1 MIVDFFRH
9 GSGLSKGCLDYLL
22 GEDRER
28 EHAQVLSGDVE
39 LTAQLIDSSPF
50 AKKYTSG
57 CLSFYEHDLSDQDK
71 QKIMQNFEECLFPGL
86 DKDQYQILWVQH
98 QDKINQDTCETRL
111 ELNFVIP
118 NVELSTGKRLQPFYA
133 PVDLDRVD
141 LFKQITNTEHSLY
154 DPNDPEHRQL
164 FLNKKNL
171 PKDIKDFKE
180 QLHQRVY
187 RAVSNGEVTD
197 RQELVQWLESNQINV
212 TRQVKNSISIEN
224 PYEGAKRPI
233 RLEGEI
239 YEQGFRATSE
249 YRQEVQQ
256 RIAEYR
262 GTTSERYRANVT
274 DYQRQLE
281 HKSQYHSDRYPKVGR
296 KNSPE
301 HSKQRPDGREA
312 VEPISKLAAIE
323 IEPFNAIKRAN
334 TEPRTASPES
344 SGTEKTYHFEYGT
357 DFSSSYFAYSD
368 FLAWSRHQKQVQRD
382 TDFEQRDFRETGES
396 RSLEQIRGQLDD
408 QHMQAARQQSSAFL
422 YFDQRETGQIRDWL
436 LRSNGVLIDD
446 GVRSAV
452 IEDYRRTAVA
462 IEATTA
468 RTAESTR
475 NNANTVDGYRR
486 IKELHEDFTAEAQ
499 RSGQNCYSI
508 SEDYATTVRADYFS
522 KFFEETTRELRIS
535 SARATERVSDEFAYR
550 FRGEANNSQRTAE
563 FGANRNREANST
575 IGTSNERE
583 TGLSE
588 QLSRKV
594 RGFNTNPIFEALDV
608 LDRRRELQQ
617 ERQRKNDRG
626 YDSPSPF

>member
-28 EHAQVLSGDVE
+28 EHALVLSGDVE

-57 CLSFYEHDLSDQDK
+57 CLSFYEHDLNDQDK
-71 QKIMQNFEECLFPGL
+71 QQIIQNFEECLFPGL
-86 DKDQYQILWVQH
+86 NQDQYQILWVQH
-98 QDKINQDTCETRL
+98 QDKVNQDTGQTRL

-141 LFKQITNTEHSLY
+141 LFKQITNTQHRLY
-154 DPNDPEHRQL
+154 DPDDPEHRQL

-187 RAVSNGEVTD
+187 RAVANGEVAD

-239 YEQGFRATSE
+239 YEQGFRATGE

-256 RIAEYR
+256 RIEEYR

-274 DYQRQLE
+274 EYQRQLE
-281 HKSQYHSDRYPKVGR
+281 HKSQYHSDRYPTVGR
-296 KNSPE
+296 ENSPE

-312 VEPISKLAAIE
+312 VKPVSKLAAIE

-344 SGTEKTYHFEYGT
+344 SRTEKTYHFEYGT

-368 FLAWSRHQKQVQRD
+368 FIAWSHHQKQIQRD
-382 TDFEQRDFRETGES
+382 KDAKHRDQRKANEGRPFEPIG
-396 RSLEQIRGQLDD
+396 GQFDD
-408 QHMQAARQQSSAFL
+408 QHMQATRQQSSTPM
-422 YFDQRETGQIRDWL
+422 YSDQQERWGMAERLHD
-436 LRSNGVLIDD
+436 SNGVLNDD
-446 GVRSAV
+446 RIRNTIV
-452 IEDYRRTAVA
+452 ENYRRTTATITATTSA
-462 IEATTA
+462 IAEATASFRHNANQDYPSLVSSIKGNRERSAKLTA
-468 RTAESTR
+468 STEIISDNTEAISRTRTQYSKLYRADQWKSSRDEPDHSQQRRSSGENLNRTA
-475 NNANTVDGYRR
+475 
-486 IKELHEDFTAEAQ
+486 
-499 RSGQNCYSI
+499 
-508 SEDYATTVRADYFS
+508 FS
-522 KFFEETTRELRIS
+522 LITS
-535 SARATERVSDEFAYR
+535 DQSAAEFA
-550 FRGEANNSQRTAE
+550 
-563 FGANRNREANST
+563 RNIRDIETN
-575 IGTSNERE
+575 IVQMKERKKE
-583 TGLSE
+583 MD
-588 QLSRKV
+588 K
-594 RGFNTNPIFEALDV
+594 P
-608 LDRRRELQQ
+608 
-617 ERQRKNDRG
+617 KPDRG
-626 YDSPSPF
+626 MDFSL

>member
-28 EHAQVLSGDVE
+28 EHALVLSGDVE

-57 CLSFYEHDLSDQDK
+57 CLSFYEHDLNDQDK
-71 QKIMQNFEECLFPGL
+71 QQIIQNFEECLFPGL
-86 DKDQYQILWVQH
+86 NQDQYQILWVQH
-98 QDKINQDTCETRL
+98 QDKVNQDTGQTRL

-141 LFKQITNTEHSLY
+141 LFKQITNTQHRLY
-154 DPNDPEHRQL
+154 DPDDPEHRQL

-187 RAVSNGEVTD
+187 RAVANGEVAD

-239 YEQGFRATSE
+239 YEQGFRATGE

-256 RIAEYR
+256 RIEEYR

-281 HKSQYHSDRYPKVGR
+281 HKSQYHRDRYPTVGR
-296 KNSPE
+296 ENSPE

-312 VEPISKLAAIE
+312 VKPVSKLAAIE

-368 FLAWSRHQKQVQRD
+368 FIAWSHHQKQIQRD
-382 TDFEQRDFRETGES
+382 KDAKHRDQRKANEGRPFEPIG
-396 RSLEQIRGQLDD
+396 GQFDD
-408 QHMQAARQQSSAFL
+408 QHMQATRQQSSTPM
-422 YFDQRETGQIRDWL
+422 YSDQQERWGMAERLHD
-436 LRSNGVLIDD
+436 SNGVLNDD
-446 GVRSAV
+446 RIRNTIIENHRRTTATITATTSAIAEATASFRHNANQDYPSLVSAIKGNRERSAKLTASTE
-452 IEDYRRTAVA
+452 IISDNTEAISRTRTQYSKLYRADQWKSSRDEPDHSQQRRSSGENLNRTA
-462 IEATTA
+462 
-468 RTAESTR
+468 
-475 NNANTVDGYRR
+475 
-486 IKELHEDFTAEAQ
+486 
-499 RSGQNCYSI
+499 
-508 SEDYATTVRADYFS
+508 FS
-522 KFFEETTRELRIS
+522 LITS
-535 SARATERVSDEFAYR
+535 DQSAAEFA
-550 FRGEANNSQRTAE
+550 
-563 FGANRNREANST
+563 RNIRDIETN
-575 IGTSNERE
+575 IVQMKERKKE
-583 TGLSE
+583 MD
-588 QLSRKV
+588 K
-594 RGFNTNPIFEALDV
+594 P
-608 LDRRRELQQ
+608 
-617 ERQRKNDRG
+617 KPDRG
-626 YDSPSPF
+626 MDFSL

>member
-28 EHAQVLSGDVE
+28 EYAQVLSGDVE

-57 CLSFYEHDLSDQDK
+57 CLSFYEHDLSDQNK

-86 DKDQYQILWVQH
+86 EKDQYQILWVQH
-98 QDKINQDTCETRL
+98 QDKINQDTGETRL

-154 DPNDPEHRQL
+154 DPDDPAHRQL

-171 PKDIKDFKE
+171 PKDIKDFKA

-187 RAVSNGEVTD
+187 RAVANGEVAD

-239 YEQGFRATSE
+239 YEQGFRATGE

-256 RIAEYR
+256 RIEEYR

-281 HKSQYHSDRYPKVGR
+281 HKSQYHCDRYPTVGR
-296 KNSPE
+296 ENSPE

-312 VEPISKLAAIE
+312 VKPVSNLAAIE

-344 SGTEKTYHFEYGT
+344 SRTEKTYYFEYGT

-382 TDFEQRDFRETGES
+382 ADAKYSDQREANEGRPFEPIG
-396 RSLEQIRGQLDD
+396 GQFDD
-408 QHMQAARQQSSAFL
+408 QHMQATRQQSTTSL
-422 YFDQRETGQIRDWL
+422 YSDQQECRGMAERLHD
-436 LRSNGVLIDD
+436 SNGVLNDD
-446 GVRSAV
+446 RIRNTIIENHRRTTATITATTIAIAEATASFRHNANQDYPSLVSAVKGNRERSAKLTASTEIISDNTEAISRARTQYSKLYRADQWQSPRDEQDYSRQRRSSGENLNHTAFNLVRSSQSA
-452 IEDYRRTAVA
+452 
-462 IEATTA
+462 
-468 RTAESTR
+468 AEFTR
-475 NNANTVDGYRR
+475 NIRDIEKNIV
-486 IKELHEDFTAEAQ
+486 Q
-499 RSGQNCYSI
+499 M
-508 SEDYATTVRADYFS
+508 
-522 KFFEETTRELRIS
+522 
-535 SARATERVSDEFAYR
+535 
-550 FRGEANNSQRTAE
+550 
-563 FGANRNREANST
+563 
-575 IGTSNERE
+575 NER
-583 TGLSE
+583 
-588 QLSRKV
+588 K
-594 RGFNTNPIFEALDV
+594 
-608 LDRRRELQQ
+608 Q
-617 ERQRKNDRG
+617 EIEKPRPKQDRG
-626 YDSPSPF
+626 MDFGM

>member
-28 EHAQVLSGDVE
+28 EHALVLSGDVE

-57 CLSFYEHDLSDQDK
+57 CLSFYEHDLNDQDK
-71 QKIMQNFEECLFPGL
+71 QQIIQNFEECLFPGL
-86 DKDQYQILWVQH
+86 NQDQYQILWVQH
-98 QDKINQDTCETRL
+98 QDKVNQDTGQTRL

-141 LFKQITNTEHSLY
+141 LFKQITNTQHRLY
-154 DPNDPEHRQL
+154 DPDDPEHRQL

-187 RAVSNGEVTD
+187 RAVANGEVAD
-197 RQELVQWLESNQINV
+197 RQELVQWLESNQIHV

-239 YEQGFRATSE
+239 YEQGFRATGE

-256 RIAEYR
+256 RIEEYR

-281 HKSQYHSDRYPKVGR
+281 HKSQYHSDRYSTVGR
-296 KNSPE
+296 ENSPE
-301 HSKQRPDGREA
+301 HSKQRPDGRET
-312 VEPISKLAAIE
+312 VKPVSSLAAIE
-323 IEPFNAIKRAN
+323 IEPFNAIERAN
-334 TEPRTASPES
+334 TEPRTAGPES

-368 FLAWSRHQKQVQRD
+368 FIAWSHHQKQIQRD
-382 TDFEQRDFRETGES
+382 KDAKHRDQRKANEGRPFEPIG
-396 RSLEQIRGQLDD
+396 GQFDD
-408 QHMQAARQQSSAFL
+408 QHMQATRQQSSTPM
-422 YFDQRETGQIRDWL
+422 YSDQQERWGMAERLHD
-436 LRSNGVLIDD
+436 SNGVLNDD
-446 GVRSAV
+446 RIRNTIV
-452 IEDYRRTAVA
+452 ENYRRTTATITATTSA
-462 IEATTA
+462 IAEATASFRHNANQDYPSLVSTVKGNRERSEKLTA
-468 RTAESTR
+468 STEIISDNTEAISRTRTQYSKLYRADQWKSSRDEPDHSQQRRSSGENLNRTA
-475 NNANTVDGYRR
+475 
-486 IKELHEDFTAEAQ
+486 
-499 RSGQNCYSI
+499 
-508 SEDYATTVRADYFS
+508 FS
-522 KFFEETTRELRIS
+522 LITS
-535 SARATERVSDEFAYR
+535 DQSAAEFA
-550 FRGEANNSQRTAE
+550 
-563 FGANRNREANST
+563 RNIRDIETN
-575 IGTSNERE
+575 IVQMKERKKE
-583 TGLSE
+583 MD
-588 QLSRKV
+588 K
-594 RGFNTNPIFEALDV
+594 P
-608 LDRRRELQQ
+608 
-617 ERQRKNDRG
+617 KPDRG
-626 YDSPSPF
+626 MDFSL

>member
-71 QKIMQNFEECLFPGL
+71 QQIMQNFEECLFPGL

-98 QDKINQDTCETRL
+98 QDKVNQETGETRL

-154 DPNDPEHRQL
+154 DPDDPEHRQL

-171 PKDIKDFKE
+171 PKDIKDFKA

-187 RAVSNGEVTD
+187 RAVANGEVAD
-197 RQELVQWLESNQINV
+197 RQELVKWLELNQINV

-239 YEQGFRATSE
+239 YEQGFRATGE

-256 RIAEYR
+256 RIEEYR
-262 GTTSERYRANVT
+262 GTTSERYRANVA

-281 HKSQYHSDRYPKVGR
+281 HKSQYHCDRYPTVGR
-296 KNSPE
+296 ENSPE
-301 HSKQRPDGREA
+301 HSKQCSDGRET
-312 VEPISKLAAIE
+312 VKPVSSLAAIE

-334 TEPRTASPES
+334 TEPRTES
-344 SGTEKTYHFEYGT
+344 SESSRTEKTYYFEYGT

-368 FLAWSRHQKQVQRD
+368 FLAWSCHQKQVQRD
-382 TDFEQRDFRETGES
+382 ADAKYRNKRETNEGRPFEQIGGEF
-396 RSLEQIRGQLDD
+396 DD
-408 QHMQAARQQSSAFL
+408 QYLQATRQQSPAPMYS
-422 YFDQRETGQIRDWL
+422 DQQESRRMAEWL
-436 LRSNGVLIDD
+436 HDSNGVLNDD
-446 GVRSAV
+446 RIRNTIIENHRRTTATINATTSAIAEATASFRHNANQNYPSLVSTIKDNQERSAKLTASTEIISDNAEAISRARTKYSKLYRADQWQSPRDEPYHSQQRRSSGENLNHTAFNLVRSSQSAAEFARNIRD
-452 IEDYRRTAVA
+452 IEKNIVQ
-462 IEATTA
+462 
-468 RTAESTR
+468 
-475 NNANTVDGYRR
+475 
-486 IKELHEDFTAEAQ
+486 IKEQKKEIEKPQ
-499 RSGQNCYSI
+499 PKQ
-508 SEDYATTVRADYFS
+508 
-522 KFFEETTRELRIS
+522 
-535 SARATERVSDEFAYR
+535 
-550 FRGEANNSQRTAE
+550 
-563 FGANRNREANST
+563 
-575 IGTSNERE
+575 
-583 TGLSE
+583 
-588 QLSRKV
+588 
-594 RGFNTNPIFEALDV
+594 
-608 LDRRRELQQ
+608 
-617 ERQRKNDRG
+617 DRG
-626 YDSPSPF
+626 MDFGM

>member
-86 DKDQYQILWVQH
+86 EKDQYQILWVQH
-98 QDKINQDTCETRL
+98 QDKINQDTGETRL

-154 DPNDPEHRQL
+154 DPDDPEHRQL

-187 RAVSNGEVTD
+187 RAVSNGEVAD

-239 YEQGFRATSE
+239 YEQGFRATGE

-281 HKSQYHSDRYPKVGR
+281 HKSQYHSDRYPTVGR
-296 KNSPE
+296 ENSPE
-301 HSKQRPDGREA
+301 HSKQRPNGRET
-312 VEPISKLAAIE
+312 VKPVSNLAAIE

-368 FLAWSRHQKQVQRD
+368 FLAWSRHQKQIQRD
-382 TDFEQRDFRETGES
+382 ADAKHRNQRETNEGRPFEP
-396 RSLEQIRGQLDD
+396 IRGQLDD
-408 QHMQAARQQSSAFL
+408 QHMQATRQQSSAL
-422 YFDQRETGQIRDWL
+422 MYSDQQECRGMAERLHD
-436 LRSNGVLIDD
+436 SNGVLNDD
-446 GVRSAV
+446 RIRNTI
-452 IEDYRRTAVA
+452 IENHRRTTAAITATTTAVA
-462 IEATTA
+462 EATA
-468 RTAESTR
+468 SFRH
-475 NNANTVDGYRR
+475 NANQDYPNLVSS
-486 IKELHEDFTAEAQ
+486 IKDNRERSAKLTASTEIISDNTEAIS
-499 RSGQNCYSI
+499 RSRTQYSKL
-508 SEDYATTVRADYFS
+508 YRADQWQSSRDESDY
-522 KFFEETTRELRIS
+522 REQRRSSGENLNYTAFNLVRSSQS
-535 SARATERVSDEFAYR
+535 SAEFAR
-550 FRGEANNSQRTAE
+550 NVGDIEKNIVQM
-563 FGANRNREANST
+563 NR
-575 IGTSNERE
+575 
-583 TGLSE
+583 
-588 QLSRKV
+588 RK
-594 RGFNTNPIFEALDV
+594 
-608 LDRRRELQQ
+608 Q
-617 ERQRKNDRG
+617 EIEKPRPKQDRG
-626 YDSPSPF
+626 MDFGM

>member
-71 QKIMQNFEECLFPGL
+71 QQIMQNFEECLFPGL
-86 DKDQYQILWVQH
+86 EKDQYQILWVQH
-98 QDKINQDTCETRL
+98 QDKVNQDTGQTRL

-154 DPNDPEHRQL
+154 DPDDPEHRQL

-171 PKDIKDFKE
+171 PKDVKDFKA

-187 RAVSNGEVTD
+187 RAVANGDVSD
-197 RQELVQWLESNQINV
+197 RQGLVQWLESNQINV
-212 TRQVKNSISIEN
+212 IRQVKNSISIEN

-239 YEQGFRATSE
+239 YEQGFRATGE

-256 RIAEYR
+256 RIEEYR
-262 GTTSERYRANVT
+262 GATSERYRANVT

-281 HKSQYHSDRYPKVGR
+281 HKSQYHCDRYPTVGR
-296 KNSPE
+296 ENSPE
-301 HSKQRPDGREA
+301 HSKQRPNGREA
-312 VEPISKLAAIE
+312 VEPVSKLAAIE

-368 FLAWSRHQKQVQRD
+368 FLAWSRHQKQIQRD
-382 TDFEQRDFRETGES
+382 ADAKHRDQRETNEGRPFEP
-396 RSLEQIRGQLDD
+396 IRGQLDD
-408 QHMQAARQQSSAFL
+408 QHMQATRQQSSAL
-422 YFDQRETGQIRDWL
+422 MYSDQQECRGMAERLHD
-436 LRSNGVLIDD
+436 SNGVLNDERIRNTIIENHRRTTAAITATTRAIAEATANFRHSANQDYPSLVSTIDGNQERSGELATGTKVLINNTETISRARTQYSKLYRAD
-446 GVRSAV
+446 QWQSTRDEQDYNRQRRSAGENLNYTAFSLVRS
-452 IEDYRRTAVA
+452 
-462 IEATTA
+462 
-468 RTAESTR
+468 S
-475 NNANTVDGYRR
+475 
-486 IKELHEDFTAEAQ
+486 Q
-499 RSGQNCYSI
+499 
-508 SEDYATTVRADYFS
+508 
-522 KFFEETTRELRIS
+522 S
-535 SARATERVSDEFAYR
+535 SAEFA
-550 FRGEANNSQRTAE
+550 
-563 FGANRNREANST
+563 RN
-575 IGTSNERE
+575 
-583 TGLSE
+583 
-588 QLSRKV
+588 V
-594 RGFNTNPIFEALDV
+594 R
-608 LDRRRELQQ
+608 
-617 ERQRKNDRG
+617 
-626 YDSPSPF
+626 

>member
-71 QKIMQNFEECLFPGL
+71 QKIMQNFEECLFSGL

-98 QDKINQDTCETRL
+98 QDKINQDTGETRL

-141 LFKQITNTEHSLY
+141 LFKQITNTKHSLY
-154 DPNDPEHRQL
+154 DPDDPEHRQL

-171 PKDIKDFKE
+171 PKDIKDFKA
-180 QLHQRVY
+180 QLHQRIY
-187 RAVSNGEVTD
+187 RAVANGEVAD

-239 YEQGFRATSE
+239 YEQGFRATGE

-281 HKSQYHSDRYPKVGR
+281 HKSQYHSDRYSAVR
-296 KNSPE
+296 RENSSE
-301 HSKQRPDGREA
+301 HSKQRPDGRET
-312 VEPISKLAAIE
+312 VEPVSKLAAIE
-323 IEPFNAIKRAN
+323 IESFSSIERAN
-334 TEPRTASPES
+334 TEPRTESPES
-344 SGTEKTYHFEYGT
+344 SPTEKTYHFEYGA

-368 FLAWSRHQKQVQRD
+368 FIAWSHRQKQVQRSKNTQYSD
-382 TDFEQRDFRETGES
+382 QRETIES
-396 RSLEQIRGQLDD
+396 RSPEQIRGQPEYQYVQEFIEQQATSMHSD
-408 QHMQAARQQSSAFL
+408 QQECRGMAERLH
-422 YFDQRETGQIRDWL
+422 D
-436 LRSNGVLIDD
+436 SNGILNNDRIRNAIIENHRRTTAAITATTSTIAEATASFRHDANQNYPSIVSAVKGNQERSGKLATGTKVLIDNTD
-446 GVRSAV
+446 TISRARTQHSKLYRADQWQSSRNESDYRQQRRSAG
-452 IEDYRRTAVA
+452 ENLNHTACS
-462 IEATTA
+462 IFTSE
-468 RTAESTR
+468 RSSREFGR
-475 NNANTVDGYRR
+475 NLRD
-486 IKELHEDFTAEAQ
+486 IKENIKKLKQNELEIKKPQSRQDQGIDF
-499 RSGQNCYSI
+499 
-508 SEDYATTVRADYFS
+508 DY
-522 KFFEETTRELRIS
+522 
-535 SARATERVSDEFAYR
+535 
-550 FRGEANNSQRTAE
+550 
-563 FGANRNREANST
+563 
-575 IGTSNERE
+575 
-583 TGLSE
+583 
-588 QLSRKV
+588 
-594 RGFNTNPIFEALDV
+594 
-608 LDRRRELQQ
+608 
-617 ERQRKNDRG
+617 
-626 YDSPSPF
+626 

>member
-39 LTAQLIDSSPF
+39 ITAQLIDSSPF

-71 QKIMQNFEECLFPGL
+71 QQIMQNFEECLFPGL

-98 QDKINQDTCETRL
+98 QDKINQDTGETRL

-154 DPNDPEHRQL
+154 DPDDPEHRQL

-187 RAVSNGEVTD
+187 RAVSNGEVAD

-239 YEQGFRATSE
+239 YEQGFRATGE

-256 RIAEYR
+256 RIEEYR

-281 HKSQYHSDRYPKVGR
+281 HKSQYHSDRYPTVGR
-296 KNSPE
+296 ENSPE

-312 VEPISKLAAIE
+312 VEPVSKLAAIE

-382 TDFEQRDFRETGES
+382 ADAKYSDQREANEGRPFEPIG
-396 RSLEQIRGQLDD
+396 GQFDD
-408 QHMQAARQQSSAFL
+408 QHMQATRQQSTTSL
-422 YFDQRETGQIRDWL
+422 YSDQQECRGMAERLHD
-436 LRSNGVLIDD
+436 SNGVLNDD
-446 GVRSAV
+446 RIRNTIIENHRRTTATITATTSAIAEATASFRHNANQDYPSLVSSIKGNRERSAELTASTE
-452 IEDYRRTAVA
+452 IISDNTEAISRSRT
-462 IEATTA
+462 
-468 RTAESTR
+468 
-475 NNANTVDGYRR
+475 
-486 IKELHEDFTAEAQ
+486 Q
-499 RSGQNCYSI
+499 YSKL
-508 SEDYATTVRADYFS
+508 YRADQWKSSRDEPDYS
-522 KFFEETTRELRIS
+522 QQRRSIGENLSLTTLSLVTSDQS
-535 SARATERVSDEFAYR
+535 SAEFA
-550 FRGEANNSQRTAE
+550 
-563 FGANRNREANST
+563 RNVGNIEKNLVQM
-575 IGTSNERE
+575 NER
-583 TGLSE
+583 
-588 QLSRKV
+588 K
-594 RGFNTNPIFEALDV
+594 
-608 LDRRRELQQ
+608 Q
-617 ERQRKNDRG
+617 EIEKPRLKKDRG
-626 YDSPSPF
+626 MDFEM

>member
-28 EHAQVLSGDVE
+28 EHAQLLSGDVE
-39 LTAQLIDSSPF
+39 LSAQLIDSSPF

-98 QDKINQDTCETRL
+98 QDKVNQDTGETRL

-154 DPNDPEHRQL
+154 DPDDPEHRQL

-187 RAVSNGEVTD
+187 RAVANGEVAD

-239 YEQGFRATSE
+239 YEQGFRATGE

-256 RIAEYR
+256 RIEEYR

-281 HKSQYHSDRYPKVGR
+281 HKSQYHCDRYPTVGR
-296 KNSPE
+296 ENSPE
-301 HSKQRPDGREA
+301 HSKQRPNGREA
-312 VEPISKLAAIE
+312 VEPVSKLAAIE

-344 SGTEKTYHFEYGT
+344 SRTEKTYHFEYGT

-382 TDFEQRDFRETGES
+382 ADAKYSDQREANEGRPFEPIGRQF
-396 RSLEQIRGQLDD
+396 DD
-408 QHMQAARQQSSAFL
+408 QHMQATRQQSTTSLYSDQQECRGMAERLHDSNGILNDDRIRNTIIENHRRTTATITATTSAIAEATASFRHNAKQNYPSLVSSIKGNRERSAKLTASTEIISDNTEAISRARTQYSKL
-422 YFDQRETGQIRDWL
+422 YRADQWQSSRNESDYSEQRRSSGENLNHTAFSLVRSSQSSTEFARNIRD
-436 LRSNGVLIDD
+436 
-446 GVRSAV
+446 
-452 IEDYRRTAVA
+452 IEKNIVQ
-462 IEATTA
+462 
-468 RTAESTR
+468 
-475 NNANTVDGYRR
+475 
-486 IKELHEDFTAEAQ
+486 IKELQKEMDKPQPKKDQGMDF
-499 RSGQNCYSI
+499 GM
-508 SEDYATTVRADYFS
+508 
-522 KFFEETTRELRIS
+522 
-535 SARATERVSDEFAYR
+535 
-550 FRGEANNSQRTAE
+550 
-563 FGANRNREANST
+563 
-575 IGTSNERE
+575 
-583 TGLSE
+583 
-588 QLSRKV
+588 
-594 RGFNTNPIFEALDV
+594 
-608 LDRRRELQQ
+608 
-617 ERQRKNDRG
+617 
-626 YDSPSPF
+626 

>member
-71 QKIMQNFEECLFPGL
+71 QQIMQNFEECLFPGL

-98 QDKINQDTCETRL
+98 QDKVNQDTGETRL

-154 DPNDPEHRQL
+154 DPDDPEHRQL

-171 PKDIKDFKE
+171 PKDIKDFKA

-187 RAVSNGEVTD
+187 RAVANGEVAD

-239 YEQGFRATSE
+239 YEQGFRATGE

-256 RIAEYR
+256 RIEEYR
-262 GTTSERYRANVT
+262 GTASERYRANVT
-274 DYQRQLE
+274 EYQRQLE
-281 HKSQYHSDRYPKVGR
+281 HKSQYHSDRYPTVGR
-296 KNSPE
+296 ENSPE

-312 VEPISKLAAIE
+312 VEPVSSLAAIE
-323 IEPFNAIKRAN
+323 IEPFNAIKRAD

-344 SGTEKTYHFEYGT
+344 SRTEKTYYFEYGT
-357 DFSSSYFAYSD
+357 DFSSSYFAYSN

-382 TDFEQRDFRETGES
+382 ADAKYSDQREANEGRPFEPIGRQF
-396 RSLEQIRGQLDD
+396 DD
-408 QHMQAARQQSSAFL
+408 QHMQATRQQSTTSL
-422 YFDQRETGQIRDWL
+422 YSDQQECRGMAERLHD
-436 LRSNGVLIDD
+436 SNGVLNDD
-446 GVRSAV
+446 RIRNTIIENHRRTTATITATTRAVAEATASFRHNANQNYPSLVSSIKGNRERSAELTASTEIISDNTEAISRSRTQYSKLYRADQWQSPRDEPNHSQQRRSIEENLNDTAFSLVRSSQS
-452 IEDYRRTAVA
+452 
-462 IEATTA
+462 
-468 RTAESTR
+468 ST
-475 NNANTVDGYRR
+475 
-486 IKELHEDFTAEAQ
+486 
-499 RSGQNCYSI
+499 
-508 SEDYATTVRADYFS
+508 
-522 KFFEETTRELRIS
+522 
-535 SARATERVSDEFAYR
+535 EFA
-550 FRGEANNSQRTAE
+550 
-563 FGANRNREANST
+563 RNLRDIEKN
-575 IGTSNERE
+575 IVQMNERKHE
-583 TGLSE
+583 IE
-588 QLSRKV
+588 KPRPK
-594 RGFNTNPIFEALDV
+594 
-608 LDRRRELQQ
+608 
-617 ERQRKNDRG
+617 KDRG
-626 YDSPSPF
+626 MDFSM

>member
-28 EHAQVLSGDVE
+28 EHAQLLSGDVE
-39 LTAQLIDSSPF
+39 LSAQLIDSSPF

-71 QKIMQNFEECLFPGL
+71 QQIMQNFEECLFPGL

-98 QDKINQDTCETRL
+98 QDKINQDTGETRL

-141 LFKQITNTEHSLY
+141 LFKQIINTEHSLY
-154 DPNDPEHRQL
+154 DPDDPEHRQL

-187 RAVSNGEVTD
+187 RAVANGEVAD
-197 RQELVQWLESNQINV
+197 RQELVQWLELNQINV

-239 YEQGFRATSE
+239 YEQGFRATGE

-256 RIAEYR
+256 RIEEYR
-262 GTTSERYRANVT
+262 GTTSERYRTNVT

-281 HKSQYHSDRYPKVGR
+281 HKSQYHRDRYPTVR
-296 KNSPE
+296 RENSPE

-312 VEPISKLAAIE
+312 VKPVSKLAAIE

-382 TDFEQRDFRETGES
+382 ADAKYSDQREANEGRPFEPIGRQF
-396 RSLEQIRGQLDD
+396 DD
-408 QHMQAARQQSSAFL
+408 QHMQATRQQSTTSL
-422 YFDQRETGQIRDWL
+422 YSDQQECRGMAERLHD
-436 LRSNGVLIDD
+436 SNGVLNDD
-446 GVRSAV
+446 RIRNTIIENHRRTTATVTATTSAIAEATASFRHNANQDYPSLVSSIKSNRERSAELTASTEIISDNTEAISRSRTQYSKLYRADQWKSSRDEPDYSRQRRSSGENLNHTAFSLVRSSQSSTEFARNIRD
-452 IEDYRRTAVA
+452 IEKNIVQ
-462 IEATTA
+462 
-468 RTAESTR
+468 
-475 NNANTVDGYRR
+475 
-486 IKELHEDFTAEAQ
+486 IKELQKEMDKPQPKKDQGMDF
-499 RSGQNCYSI
+499 GM
-508 SEDYATTVRADYFS
+508 
-522 KFFEETTRELRIS
+522 
-535 SARATERVSDEFAYR
+535 
-550 FRGEANNSQRTAE
+550 
-563 FGANRNREANST
+563 
-575 IGTSNERE
+575 
-583 TGLSE
+583 
-588 QLSRKV
+588 
-594 RGFNTNPIFEALDV
+594 
-608 LDRRRELQQ
+608 
-617 ERQRKNDRG
+617 
-626 YDSPSPF
+626 

>member
-28 EHAQVLSGDVE
+28 EHAQVLSGDVA

-71 QKIMQNFEECLFPGL
+71 QQIMQNFEQCLFPGL

-98 QDKINQDTCETRL
+98 QDKINQDTGETRL

-154 DPNDPEHRQL
+154 DPDDPEHRQL

-171 PKDIKDFKE
+171 PKDIKDFKA

-187 RAVSNGEVTD
+187 RAVANGEVAD

-239 YEQGFRATSE
+239 YEQGFRATGE

-256 RIAEYR
+256 RIEEYR
-262 GTTSERYRANVT
+262 GTTSERYRTNVT

-281 HKSQYHSDRYPKVGR
+281 HKSQYHYDRYPTVGR
-296 KNSPE
+296 ENSPE

-312 VEPISKLAAIE
+312 VKPVSNLAAIE
-323 IEPFNAIKRAN
+323 IEPFNAIKREN
-334 TEPRTASPES
+334 TEPRTTSPES

-382 TDFEQRDFRETGES
+382 ADAKYSDQREANEGRPFEP
-396 RSLEQIRGQLDD
+396 IRGQFDD
-408 QHMQAARQQSSAFL
+408 QHMQATRQQSTTSL
-422 YFDQRETGQIRDWL
+422 YSDQQECRRMAEWL
-436 LRSNGVLIDD
+436 HDSNGVLNDD
-446 GVRSAV
+446 RIRNTIIENHRRTTATITATTSAIAKATASFRYNANQDYPSLVSSIKDNRERSAKLTASTE
-452 IEDYRRTAVA
+452 IISDNAEAISRARTQHSKLYRADQLQSPRDEQDHNYQRRATRGNLNRTAFCLVSSSQSST
-462 IEATTA
+462 EL
-468 RTAESTR
+468 TR
-475 NNANTVDGYRR
+475 NFRNIEKNIIQMNEQKNE
-486 IKELHEDFTAEAQ
+486 IKKP
-499 RSGQNCYSI
+499 RP
-508 SEDYATTVRADYFS
+508 
-522 KFFEETTRELRIS
+522 K
-535 SARATERVSDEFAYR
+535 
-550 FRGEANNSQRTAE
+550 
-563 FGANRNREANST
+563 
-575 IGTSNERE
+575 
-583 TGLSE
+583 
-588 QLSRKV
+588 K
-594 RGFNTNPIFEALDV
+594 
-608 LDRRRELQQ
+608 
-617 ERQRKNDRG
+617 DRG
-626 YDSPSPF
+626 MDVGM

>member
-71 QKIMQNFEECLFPGL
+71 QQIMQNFEECLFPGL

-98 QDKINQDTCETRL
+98 QDKINQDTGKTRL

-154 DPNDPEHRQL
+154 DPDDPEHRQL

-187 RAVSNGEVTD
+187 RAVANGEVAD
-197 RQELVQWLESNQINV
+197 RQELVQWLELNQINV
-212 TRQVKNSISIEN
+212 VRQVKNSISIEN

-239 YEQGFRATSE
+239 YEQGFRATGE

-256 RIAEYR
+256 RIEEYR
-262 GTTSERYRANVT
+262 GTASERYRANVT
-274 DYQRQLE
+274 EYQRQLE
-281 HKSQYHSDRYPKVGR
+281 HKSQYHSDRYPTVGR
-296 KNSPE
+296 ENSPE
-301 HSKQRPDGREA
+301 HSKQRSDGREA
-312 VEPISKLAAIE
+312 VEPVSSLAAIE
-323 IEPFNAIKRAN
+323 IEPFNAIKRAD

-344 SGTEKTYHFEYGT
+344 SGTEKTYHFEYGA

-382 TDFEQRDFRETGES
+382 ADAKYRNQRETNEGRPFEQIG
-396 RSLEQIRGQLDD
+396 GQFDD
-408 QHMQAARQQSSAFL
+408 QYLQATRQQSPAPMYS
-422 YFDQRETGQIRDWL
+422 DQQERRRMAERLHD
-436 LRSNGVLIDD
+436 SNGVLNDD
-446 GVRSAV
+446 RIRNTIIENHRRTTATITATTSAIAEATASFRHNANQDYPSLVSSIKSNRERSAKLTASTE
-452 IEDYRRTAVA
+452 IISDNTEAISRARTQYSKLYRADQWQSPRDEPDHSQQRRSAGENLNRTA
-462 IEATTA
+462 
-468 RTAESTR
+468 
-475 NNANTVDGYRR
+475 
-486 IKELHEDFTAEAQ
+486 
-499 RSGQNCYSI
+499 
-508 SEDYATTVRADYFS
+508 FS
-522 KFFEETTRELRIS
+522 LVTSDQS
-535 SARATERVSDEFAYR
+535 SAEFA
-550 FRGEANNSQRTAE
+550 
-563 FGANRNREANST
+563 RN
-575 IGTSNERE
+575 
-583 TGLSE
+583 
-588 QLSRKV
+588 V
-594 RGFNTNPIFEALDV
+594 RDIEKNIV
-608 LDRRRELQQ
+608 QMK
-617 ERQRKNDRG
+617 ERQKEMEKPRPKQDRG
-626 YDSPSPF
+626 MDFGM

>member
-57 CLSFYEHDLSDQDK
+57 CLSFYEHDLSDQNK
-71 QKIMQNFEECLFPGL
+71 QKIMQNFEQCLFPGL
-86 DKDQYQILWVQH
+86 DQDQYQILWVQH
-98 QDKINQDTCETRL
+98 QDKVNQDTGQTRL

-154 DPNDPEHRQL
+154 DPDDPEHRQL

-187 RAVSNGEVTD
+187 RAVSNGEVAD

-239 YEQGFRATSE
+239 YEQGFRATGE

-256 RIAEYR
+256 RIEAYR

-274 DYQRQLE
+274 EYQRQLE
-281 HKSQYHSDRYPKVGR
+281 HKSQYHCDRYPTVGR
-296 KNSPE
+296 ENRPE
-301 HSKQRPDGREA
+301 HSKQRPDSRET
-312 VEPISKLAAIE
+312 VKPVSNLAAIE

-334 TEPRTASPES
+334 TEPRTTSPES

-382 TDFEQRDFRETGES
+382 ADAKYSDQREANEGRPFEPIGRQF
-396 RSLEQIRGQLDD
+396 DD
-408 QHMQAARQQSSAFL
+408 QHMQATRQQSTTSL
-422 YFDQRETGQIRDWL
+422 YSDQQECRGMAERLHD
-436 LRSNGVLIDD
+436 SNGVLNDD
-446 GVRSAV
+446 RIRNTIIENHRRTTATITATTSAIAEATASFRHNANQNYPSLVSSIKSNRERSAELTASTE
-452 IEDYRRTAVA
+452 IIIDNTEAISRARTKYSKLYGADQWKSSRDEPDHSQQRRSTGENLNRTA
-462 IEATTA
+462 
-468 RTAESTR
+468 
-475 NNANTVDGYRR
+475 
-486 IKELHEDFTAEAQ
+486 
-499 RSGQNCYSI
+499 
-508 SEDYATTVRADYFS
+508 FS
-522 KFFEETTRELRIS
+522 LVTSDKS
-535 SARATERVSDEFAYR
+535 SAEFA
-550 FRGEANNSQRTAE
+550 
-563 FGANRNREANST
+563 RNVRDIEKN
-575 IGTSNERE
+575 ILQMNER
-583 TGLSE
+583 
-588 QLSRKV
+588 K
-594 RGFNTNPIFEALDV
+594 
-608 LDRRRELQQ
+608 Q
-617 ERQRKNDRG
+617 EIERPRPRQDRG
-626 YDSPSPF
+626 MDFGM

>member
-28 EHAQVLSGDVE
+28 EHAQLLSGDVE
-39 LTAQLIDSSPF
+39 LSAQLIDSSPF

-71 QKIMQNFEECLFPGL
+71 QQIMQNFEECLFPGL

-98 QDKINQDTCETRL
+98 QDKINQDTGETRL

-133 PVDLDRVD
+133 PADLDRVD
-141 LFKQITNTEHSLY
+141 LFKQIINTEHSLY
-154 DPNDPEHRQL
+154 DPDDPEHRQL

-187 RAVSNGEVTD
+187 RAVSNGEVAD

-239 YEQGFRATSE
+239 YEQGFRATGE

-256 RIAEYR
+256 RIEEYR
-262 GTTSERYRANVT
+262 GTTSERYRTNVT

-281 HKSQYHSDRYPKVGR
+281 HKSQYHRDRYPTVR
-296 KNSPE
+296 RENSPE

-312 VEPISKLAAIE
+312 VKPVSKLAAIE

-382 TDFEQRDFRETGES
+382 ADAKYSDQREANEGRPFEPIGRQF
-396 RSLEQIRGQLDD
+396 DD
-408 QHMQAARQQSSAFL
+408 QHMQATRQQSTTSL
-422 YFDQRETGQIRDWL
+422 YSDQQECRGMAERLHD
-436 LRSNGVLIDD
+436 SNGVLNDD
-446 GVRSAV
+446 RIRNTIIENHRRTTATVTATTSAIAEATASFRHNANQDYPSLVSSIKSNRERSAELTASTEIISDNTEAISRSRTQYSKLYRADQWKSSRDEPDYSRQRRSSGENLNHTAFSLVRSSQSSTEFARNIRD
-452 IEDYRRTAVA
+452 IEKNIVQ
-462 IEATTA
+462 
-468 RTAESTR
+468 
-475 NNANTVDGYRR
+475 
-486 IKELHEDFTAEAQ
+486 IKELQKEMDKPQPKKDQGMDF
-499 RSGQNCYSI
+499 GM
-508 SEDYATTVRADYFS
+508 
-522 KFFEETTRELRIS
+522 
-535 SARATERVSDEFAYR
+535 
-550 FRGEANNSQRTAE
+550 
-563 FGANRNREANST
+563 
-575 IGTSNERE
+575 
-583 TGLSE
+583 
-588 QLSRKV
+588 
-594 RGFNTNPIFEALDV
+594 
-608 LDRRRELQQ
+608 
-617 ERQRKNDRG
+617 
-626 YDSPSPF
+626 

>member
-71 QKIMQNFEECLFPGL
+71 QQIMQNFEECLFPGL

-98 QDKINQDTCETRL
+98 QDKVNQDTGETRL

-154 DPNDPEHRQL
+154 DPDDPEHRQL

-187 RAVSNGEVTD
+187 RAVANGEVAD
-197 RQELVQWLESNQINV
+197 RQELVKWLELNQIHV

-239 YEQGFRATSE
+239 YEQGFRATGE

-256 RIAEYR
+256 RIEEYR
-262 GTTSERYRANVT
+262 GTASERYRANVT
-274 DYQRQLE
+274 EYQRQLE
-281 HKSQYHSDRYPKVGR
+281 HKSQYHSDRYPTVGR
-296 KNSPE
+296 ENSPE

-312 VEPISKLAAIE
+312 VEPVSSLAAIE
-323 IEPFNAIKRAN
+323 IEPFNAIKRAD

-344 SGTEKTYHFEYGT
+344 SRTEKTYHFEYGT

-382 TDFEQRDFRETGES
+382 ADAKYRNQRETNEGRPFEQIG
-396 RSLEQIRGQLDD
+396 GQFDD
-408 QHMQAARQQSSAFL
+408 QYLQATRQQSPAPMYS
-422 YFDQRETGQIRDWL
+422 DQQESRRMAEWL
-436 LRSNGVLIDD
+436 HDSNGVLNDD
-446 GVRSAV
+446 RIRNTIIENHRRTTATITATTSAIAEATASFRHNANQDYPSLVSSIKDNRERSAELTASTE
-452 IEDYRRTAVA
+452 IIIDNTEAISRARTQYSELYRADQWQSSRDEPDYSQQRRSIGENLNRTAFSLVTSDQSSA
-462 IEATTA
+462 KFARNVRDIEK
-468 RTAESTR
+468 
-475 NNANTVDGYRR
+475 NLVQ
-486 IKELHEDFTAEAQ
+486 IKEHQKE
-499 RSGQNCYSI
+499 I
-508 SEDYATTVRADYFS
+508 
-522 KFFEETTRELRIS
+522 
-535 SARATERVSDEFAYR
+535 
-550 FRGEANNSQRTAE
+550 
-563 FGANRNREANST
+563 
-575 IGTSNERE
+575 
-583 TGLSE
+583 E
-588 QLSRKV
+588 QPRPK
-594 RGFNTNPIFEALDV
+594 
-608 LDRRRELQQ
+608 Q
-617 ERQRKNDRG
+617 DRG
-626 YDSPSPF
+626 MDFGM

>member
-28 EHAQVLSGDVE
+28 EHAQVLSGDVD

-98 QDKINQDTCETRL
+98 QDKVNQDTGETRL

-154 DPNDPEHRQL
+154 DPDDPEHRQL

-171 PKDIKDFKE
+171 PKDIKDFKA

-187 RAVSNGEVTD
+187 RAVANGEVAD

-239 YEQGFRATSE
+239 YEQGFRATGE

-256 RIAEYR
+256 RIATYR

-274 DYQRQLE
+274 DYQRQLK
-281 HKSQYHSDRYPKVGR
+281 HKSQYHSERYSTVGR
-296 KNSPE
+296 ENSPE
-301 HSKQRPDGREA
+301 HSKQCPDGREA
-312 VEPISKLAAIE
+312 IEPVSKLAAIE
-323 IEPFNAIKRAN
+323 IEPFNAIERAN
-334 TEPRTASPES
+334 TEQRTASLES
-344 SGTEKTYHFEYGT
+344 SRTEKTYHFEYGI

-368 FLAWSRHQKQVQRD
+368 FLAWSHRQKQIQRD
-382 TDFEQRDFRETGES
+382 ADAKQRDQRETNEGRPFEP
-396 RSLEQIRGQLDD
+396 IGGQFDD
-408 QHMQAARQQSSAFL
+408 QHMQATRQQSPASMYSDQQECRRMAEWL
-422 YFDQRETGQIRDWL
+422 YD
-436 LRSNGVLIDD
+436 SNGVLNNDRI
-446 GVRSAV
+446 RNTV
-452 IEDYRRTAVA
+452 IENHRRTTATITATTTAVA
-462 IEATTA
+462 EATANFRHSANQDYPSLVSTVKSNRERSAKLTASTEIISDNTNTISRA
-468 RTAESTR
+468 RTQYSKL
-475 NNANTVDGYRR
+475 YRADQWQSPR
-486 IKELHEDFTAEAQ
+486 DEQDYSRQQ
-499 RSGQNCYSI
+499 RSSGENLNHTAFSLVRSSQSSTEFARNVGDIEKNLIQI
-508 SEDYATTVRADYFS
+508 SE
-522 KFFEETTRELRIS
+522 
-535 SARATERVSDEFAYR
+535 
-550 FRGEANNSQRTAE
+550 
-563 FGANRNREANST
+563 
-575 IGTSNERE
+575 
-583 TGLSE
+583 
-588 QLSRKV
+588 RK
-594 RGFNTNPIFEALDV
+594 
-608 LDRRRELQQ
+608 Q
-617 ERQRKNDRG
+617 EIEKPRPKQDRG
-626 YDSPSPF
+626 MDFGM

>member
-9 GSGLSKGCLDYLL
+9 GSGLSKNCLDYLL

-28 EHAQVLSGDVE
+28 EYAQVLSGDVE

-71 QKIMQNFEECLFPGL
+71 QNIMQNFEQCLFSGL
-86 DKDQYQILWVQH
+86 GQDQYQILWIQH
-98 QDKINQDTCETRL
+98 QDKVNQDTGQTRL

-141 LFKQITNTEHSLY
+141 LFKQITNTENSLY
-154 DPNDPEHRQL
+154 DPDDPEHRQL

-187 RAVSNGEVTD
+187 RAVSNGEVAD

-239 YEQGFRATSE
+239 YEQSFRATGE

-256 RIAEYR
+256 RIEEYR

-281 HKSQYHSDRYPKVGR
+281 HKSQYHSDRYSTVR
-296 KNSPE
+296 RENSPE

-312 VEPISKLAAIE
+312 VEPVSKLAAIE
-323 IEPFNAIKRAN
+323 IEPFNAIKREN

-344 SGTEKTYHFEYGT
+344 SPTEKTYHFEYGA

-382 TDFEQRDFRETGES
+382 ADAKHRDQRETNEGRPFEP
-396 RSLEQIRGQLDD
+396 IGGQFDD
-408 QHMQAARQQSSAFL
+408 QHMQATRQQSTAPMYS
-422 YFDQRETGQIRDWL
+422 DQQERRRMAERLHD
-436 LRSNGVLIDD
+436 SNGVLNDD
-446 GVRSAV
+446 RIRNAV
-452 IEDYRRTAVA
+452 IENHRRTTAAITATTEAVA
-462 IEATTA
+462 AA
-468 RTAESTR
+468 
-475 NNANTVDGYRR
+475 
-486 IKELHEDFTAEAQ
+486 
-499 RSGQNCYSI
+499 
-508 SEDYATTVRADYFS
+508 
-522 KFFEETTRELRIS
+522 
-535 SARATERVSDEFAYR
+535 
-550 FRGEANNSQRTAE
+550 TAE
-563 FGANRNREANST
+563 FRHDANQNYPSFISTIQGNGERAERLSTNTKIIVDNTDTISRARTKYSDLYRADQWQSQRDEPNYNELRGRTGQNLNRTEFNVFTSRQSSAEFARNVRDIEAN
-575 IGTSNERE
+575 IVQMK
-583 TGLSE
+583 E
-588 QLSRKV
+588 QRKV
-594 RGFNTNPIFEALDV
+594 INEPKRDKGMDL
-608 LDRRRELQQ
+608 
-617 ERQRKNDRG
+617 G
-626 YDSPSPF
+626 M